1 VHQGDGTA
9 DCLSGDGDLFAFS
22 MHGEKNYPVR
32 KIPGDLDVGLP
43 DGTGDAAYLATLAA
57 HLPRILDALAP
68 DLVFYNAGVDPHR
81 EDRLGRL
88 ALTDEGLRARDRR
101 VVAEAR
107 ARGIPLVAV
116 IGGGYGED
124 PDALARR
131 HAFVF
136 EAMAEAGG
144 HGAGR

>member
-1 VHQGDGTA
+1 
-9 DCLSGDGDLFAFS
+9 
-22 MHGEKNYPVR
+22 
-32 KIPGDLDVGLP
+32 
-43 DGTGDAAYLATLAA
+43 
-57 HLPRILDALAP
+57 
-68 DLVFYNAGVDPHR
+68 VFYNAGVDPHR